1 MSYKKKENPAILNE
15 FLDYLFLIK
24 RYSIST
30 IKEYTYDLMLFF
42 NFLKVYMNTTKR
54 VSQFDIFILSKVREE
69 DILAFLVYLN
79 YSRDDSGVTR
89 KRKLASIKSFFRW
102 LFSNYPI
109 GNIENPA
116 INIQFCQIEERLPKY
131 INLENAKKIMHI
143 YNDNNSRFAI
153 RNNTIL
159 SIFLNCG
166 LRVSEL
172 SKINLNDLDMEHKSI
187 KIIGKGNKER
197 VVYLNDY
204 VVSQI
209 KKYLQ
214 LRNKDLEV
222 INLEDP
228 LFLSSRKGRLTISA
242 IQKICLTAY
251 KLADLADYGY
261 TTHTL
266 RHTAATIIYQ
276 YVKPDILLIKK
287 ILGHSTVMS
296 TQIYT
301 HISNKEIKACFD
313 KNPLSDF
320 EVSKIA

>member
-1 MSYKKKENPAILNE
+1 MSYKKKDNPAILNE
-15 FLDYLFLIK
+15 FLDYLFFIK
-24 RYSIST
+24 KYSINT
-30 IKEYTYDLMLFF
+30 VKEYSYDLMLFLK
-42 NFLKVYMNTTKR
+42 FLKDYMNISKN
-54 VSQFDIFILSKVREE
+54 VSEFDIFVLSKVREE

-89 KRKLASIKSFFRW
+89 KRKLASIKSFFKW
-102 LFSNYPI
+102 LFANYPI

-143 YNDNNSRFAI
+143 YNDNNSRYAI

-172 SKINLNDLDMEHKSI
+172 SKINLNDIDLENKTI
-187 KIIGKGNKER
+187 KIVGKGNKER
-197 VVYLNDY
+197 IVYLNDY
-204 VVSQI
+204 VVLQI

-214 LRNKDLEV
+214 LRNKDIEV

-242 IQKICLTAY
+242 IQNICLTAY
-251 KLADLADYGY
+251 KLADLDDYGY

-301 HISNKEIKACFD
+301 HISDKKIKECFD

-320 EVSKIA
+320 EVTAA